1 MKLYIKIIL
10 VAMIAF
16 GALIIISCSSMTVGG
31 YYGVSVHYGSSWG
44 RHDHHHHHRP
54 PPSRPPQRPPQRP
67 VKPRPLP
74 AKIR

>member
-1 MKLYIKIIL
+1 MKLYMKIIL
-10 VAMIAF
+10 IALIAF

-44 RHDHHHHHRP
+44 NHHHHRHHHRP
-54 PPSRPPQRPPQRP
+54 PPSRPHRPPQRP
-67 VKPRPLP
+67 VKPKPKP